1 MRISSY
7 AADLYFMLV
16 EECNIGR
23 WENPFYVETRHIE
36 HILGV
41 SRPTICKARKEL
53 EALGLIQYEE
63 GKNGNAA
70 SKYTLSSVNVVNTEC
85 KRDLHWKP
93 TKKSGSVNVVNSS
106 VNEVNT
112 ECKRD
117 LHWKPTKK
125 SGSVNVVN
133 SSVNE
138 VNTDTLLY
146 NIDIKT
152 TSTDVEVP
160 TADADGVVKKSRK
173 KVVKKKEVEPE
184 IPKPEKPKKKSTPK
198 KKDPPKIVTR
208 AREIFEA
215 YYEQEYESAYYWEAK
230 DAVALKKLLQK
241 ISYSREHRPVPL
253 PIDDDSVLDALTK
266 FLSSIEKAWLRDNFS
281 VTNISSQYNNI
292 VSEIRNR
299 SKSLTPNV
307 RYNKTAQAGRASVGA
322 DLSDSDR
329 QRNAILADIAEA
341 DRRFLARRQSVS
353 DVPYTELPAVADE

>member
-70 SKYTLSSVNVVNTEC
+70 SKYTLSSVNV
-85 KRDLHWKP
+85 
-93 TKKSGSVNVVNSS
+93 
-106 VNEVNT
+106 VNT

-253 PIDDDSVLDALTK
+253 PRDDDSVLDALTK

>member
-1 MRISSY
+1 MRQTMRISSY

-53 EALGLIQYEE
+53 ESLGLIKFED

-70 SKYTLSSVNVVNTEC
+70 SKYALSSVNVVNAEC
-85 KRDLHWKP
+85 KRDLHCKP
-93 TKKSGSVNVVNSS
+93 SKKSGSVNVVNSS
-106 VNEVNT
+106 VNV
-112 ECKRD
+112 
-117 LHWKPTKK
+117 
-125 SGSVNVVN
+125 
-133 SSVNE
+133 

-146 NIDIKT
+146 NKDIKT

-160 TADADGVVKKSRK
+160 TADADGVVKKGRK
-173 KVVKKKEVEPE
+173 KVVKKKSKRGGVKAEP
-184 IPKPEKPKKKSTPK
+184 KPKKASAPK
-198 KKDPPKIVTR
+198 KKEPPKLVTR
-208 AREIFEA
+208 AREFFETF
-215 YYEQEYESAYYWEAK
+215 YEQEYESAYYWEAK
-230 DAVALKKLLQK
+230 DAVAMKKLLQK

-253 PIDDDSVLDALTK
+253 PIDDDSVLDALSK

-281 VTNISSQYNNI
+281 ITNINSQYNNI
-292 VSEIRNR
+292 ISEIRNR
-299 SKSLTPNV
+299 SKSLTPND
-307 RYNKTAQAGRASVGA
+307 RYNQTAQAGRTSIGA
-322 DLSDSDR
+322 DITDCDR

-353 DVPYTELPAVADE
+353 DVSYTELPTVADE

>member
-70 SKYTLSSVNVVNTEC
+70 SKYTLS
-85 KRDLHWKP
+85 
-93 TKKSGSVNVVNSS
+93 
-106 VNEVNT
+106 
-112 ECKRD
+112 
-117 LHWKPTKK
+117 
-125 SGSVNVVN
+125 SVNVVN

-230 DAVALKKLLQK
+230 DAVAMKKLLQK

>member
-85 KRDLHWKP
+85 KRDLH
-93 TKKSGSVNVVNSS
+93 
-106 VNEVNT
+106 
-112 ECKRD
+112 C
-117 LHWKPTKK
+117 KPTKK

-160 TADADGVVKKSRK
+160 TADADGVVKKARK

-198 KKDPPKIVTR
+198 TKDPPKIVTR

-230 DAVALKKLLQK
+230 DAVAMKKLLQK

>member
-85 KRDLHWKP
+85 KRDLH
-93 TKKSGSVNVVNSS
+93 
-106 VNEVNT
+106 
-112 ECKRD
+112 C
-117 LHWKPTKK
+117 KPTKK

-230 DAVALKKLLQK
+230 DAVAMKKLLQK

-253 PIDDDSVLDALTK
+253 PIDDDSVLAALGQ
-266 FLSSIEKAWLRDNFS
+266 FLERINKSWVMDNFS
-281 VTNISSQYNNI
+281 VSTINSQYNNI
-292 VSEIRNR
+292 ISEIRNA
-299 SKSLTPNV
+299 SKTVTNGRILNT
-307 RYNKTAQAGRASVGA
+307 TAAQGRPAVGA
-322 DLSDSDR
+322 DLSDSYR
-329 QRNAILADIAEA
+329 QRASILADIEEA
-341 DRRFLARRQSVS
+341 DRRYLEKRESVS
-353 DVPYTELPAVADE
+353 DVTYEELPTFPGG

>member
-70 SKYTLSSVNVVNTEC
+70 SKYTLSSVNV
-85 KRDLHWKP
+85 
-93 TKKSGSVNVVNSS
+93 
-106 VNEVNT
+106 VNT

>member
-70 SKYTLSSVNVVNTEC
+70 SKYTLSSVNV
-85 KRDLHWKP
+85 
-93 TKKSGSVNVVNSS
+93 
-106 VNEVNT
+106 VNT

-230 DAVALKKLLQK
+230 DAVAMKKLLQK

-253 PIDDDSVLDALTK
+253 PRDDDSVLDALTK

>member
-112 ECKRD
+112 
-117 LHWKPTKK
+117 
-125 SGSVNVVN
+125 
-133 SSVNE
+133 
-138 VNTDTLLY
+138 DTLLY

-160 TADADGVVKKSRK
+160 TANADGVVKKSRK

>member
-70 SKYTLSSVNVVNTEC
+70 SKYTLSSVNVVN
-85 KRDLHWKP
+85 
-93 TKKSGSVNVVNSS
+93 
-106 VNEVNT
+106 
-112 ECKRD
+112 
-117 LHWKPTKK
+117 
-125 SGSVNVVN
+125 

-160 TADADGVVKKSRK
+160 TADADGVVKKARK

-230 DAVALKKLLQK
+230 DAVAMKKLLQK

-266 FLSSIEKAWLRDNFS
+266 FLASIEKAWLRDNFS

>member
-1 MRISSY
+1 M
-7 AADLYFMLV
+7 
-16 EECNIGR
+16 
-23 WENPFYVETRHIE
+23 
-36 HILGV
+36 
-41 SRPTICKARKEL
+41 
-53 EALGLIQYEE
+53 
-63 GKNGNAA
+63 
-70 SKYTLSSVNVVNTEC
+70 
-85 KRDLHWKP
+85 
-93 TKKSGSVNVVNSS
+93 
-106 VNEVNT
+106 
-112 ECKRD
+112 
-117 LHWKPTKK
+117 
-125 SGSVNVVN
+125 
-133 SSVNE
+133 
-138 VNTDTLLY
+138 
-146 NIDIKT
+146 
-152 TSTDVEVP
+152 P
-160 TADADGVVKKSRK
+160 TADADGVVKKARK

-230 DAVALKKLLQK
+230 DAVAMKKLLQK
-241 ISYSREHRPVPL
+241 ISYSREHRTVPL

-329 QRNAILADIAEA
+329 QRNTILADIAEA

>member
-70 SKYTLSSVNVVNTEC
+70 SKYTLSSVNV
-85 KRDLHWKP
+85 
-93 TKKSGSVNVVNSS
+93 
-106 VNEVNT
+106 VNT

-230 DAVALKKLLQK
+230 DAVAMKKLLQK

>member
-85 KRDLHWKP
+85 KRDLHCKP
-93 TKKSGSVNVVNSS
+93 TKKRGSVNVVNSS
-106 VNEVNT
+106 VNV
-112 ECKRD
+112 
-117 LHWKPTKK
+117 
-125 SGSVNVVN
+125 
-133 SSVNE
+133 

-146 NIDIKT
+146 NKDIKT

-160 TADADGVVKKSRK
+160 TADADGVVKKARK

-184 IPKPEKPKKKSTPK
+184 IPKREKPKKKSAPK
-198 KKDPPKIVTR
+198 KKEPPKIVTR

-230 DAVALKKLLQK
+230 DAVAMKKLLQK

-266 FLSSIEKAWLRDNFS
+266 FLASIEKAWLRDNFS

>member
-70 SKYTLSSVNVVNTEC
+70 SKYTL
-85 KRDLHWKP
+85 
-93 TKKSGSVNVVNSS
+93 SS